1 MEKEKKIK
9 EALMEIQKKY
19 PRQYPLDPIAIQVR
33 HKKIQIYGVH
43 FYKVVVLVDR
53 FHILTHNILNR

>member
-1 MEKEKKIK
+1 MEKERKIK
-9 EALMEIQKKY
+9 EALMKEIQKKY
-19 PRQYPLDPIAIQVR
+19 PRKYPLDPIAIQVR

-53 FHILTHNILNR
+53 FHILTDIIY